1 MSELKRN
8 LSNFFADFTY
18 VGDIIDGTYC
28 AAVTGQLGGVYN
40 IGGGSCVTLNE
51 LIALIEAVSGVHL
64 QVEREEAKPGDVRST
79 EADCSL
85 AKAAFD
91 FIPKTSLENGISKH
105 WESLASEDF
114 GF

>member
-1 MSELKRN
+1 M
-8 LSNFFADFTY
+8 
-18 VGDIIDGTYC
+18 
-28 AAVTGQLGGVYN
+28 
-40 IGGGSCVTLNE
+40 TLNE